1 MKTTDFIKESIG
13 EDADNMHRDHEVQMA
28 RSDCYHAAKY
38 AIELHKMLQ
47 GVSETQGMDGWVSE
61 KITLANDYLR
71 TVWEYLSHEQ
81 QSDDQ
86 AELPMFTFEAAERE
100 FNQSL
105 NEGYYDLNDDGMQ
118 PIDLSA
124 NPSFKQIVNRYT
136 QLVYQGHA
144 GETSPE
150 EDEEYDAIEQ
160 YVAKRFGA
168 KGSAHLQKAGETSY
182 WGRDDGRGTGGSK
195 NSNLGWPSMPVDDFR
210 KTTKGKMHGQ
220 DASSKKKIIAKR
232 LGSHPEPTLPESKK
246 PVNEMTAGG
255 TGAGSIGGGVVGAL
269 GGKTKSTGKPKK
281 VGNILRR
288 VNPQIGKGIY

>member
-13 EDADNMHRDHEVQMA
+13 EDADKMHRDHEVQMA

-81 QSDDQ
+81 QADDQ
-86 AELPMFTFEAAERE
+86 AELPMFTFETAE
-100 FNQSL
+100 QQY
-105 NEGYYDLNDDGMQ
+105 NE
-118 PIDLSA
+118 
-124 NPSFKQIVNRYT
+124 
-136 QLVYQGHA
+136 
-144 GETSPE
+144 
-150 EDEEYDAIEQ
+150 
-160 YVAKRFGA
+160 
-168 KGSAHLQKAGETSY
+168 
-182 WGRDDGRGTGGSK
+182 
-195 NSNLGWPSMPVDDFR
+195 
-210 KTTKGKMHGQ
+210 
-220 DASSKKKIIAKR
+220 
-232 LGSHPEPTLPESKK
+232 TL
-246 PVNEMTAGG
+246 NEMTAGG

-269 GGKTKSTGKPKK
+269 GGKTKGTGKPKK